1 MVKNAFPSRVSFSK
15 SQRPLFRRNVQF
27 VLLASF
33 MLPMMALAQDTSG
46 TSGAM
51 CTLLTNL
58 NGILN
63 AISLVVVTIAVIFSG
78 YQIAFAHKRIAEVAP
93 ILIGGVL
100 IGAAGQIA
108 KLVLGGSGAAAAAGC
123 GGAPVGSVI
132 HLLQHYA

>member
-1 MVKNAFPSRVSFSK
+1 MTKDTISSGASLRDA
-15 SQRPLFRRNVQF
+15 QRLLFRRYVQLL
-27 VLLASF
+27 LLA
-33 MLPMMALAQDTSG
+33 ALAAPLMAYAQDSSG
-46 TSGAM
+46 TSSAM
-51 CTLLTNL
+51 CTLLTNF

-108 KLVLGGSGAAAAAGC
+108 KLVLGGTGAAAAAGC
-123 GGAPVGSVI
+123 
-132 HLLQHYA
+132 

>member
-1 MVKNAFPSRVSFSK
+1 MAKSAFPSRVSFSE
-15 SQRPLFRRNVQF
+15 SQRSLFRRYVQL

-33 MLPMMALAQDTSG
+33 MLPMLAFAQDTSG

-51 CTLLTNL
+51 CALLTNL

-108 KLVLGGSGAAAAAGC
+108 KLVLGGSGGAAAAGC

-132 HLLQHYA
+132 HVLQHYA

>member
-1 MVKNAFPSRVSFSK
+1 MTMEDTLSRTNLSDS
-15 SQRPLFRRNVQF
+15 RRLLLRRYVQL
-27 VLLASF
+27 VLLGSLAVP
-33 MLPMMALAQDTSG
+33 LMAYAQDSSG

-51 CTLLTNL
+51 CTLLTNF

-108 KLVLGGSGAAAAAGC
+108 KLVLGGTGAAAAAGC
-123 GGAPVGSVI
+123 
-132 HLLQHYA
+132 

>member
-1 MVKNAFPSRVSFSK
+1 MFKNAFPSRVNFPA
-15 SQRPLFRRNVQF
+15 SQHSLFRRYAQF
-27 VLLASF
+27 ALVACL
-33 MLPMMALAQDTSG
+33 MLPMLAFAQDSSG

-123 GGAPVGSVI
+123 GGAPQAFVV
-132 HLLQHYA
+132 HLLQNYV